1 MKTIAP
7 AEATSDQ
14 SELQTEDEAEY
25 TLESSAKCPLCRAIL
40 NKVAVVRLLRTKV
53 NFTSSLPRR
62 GCVAICPSCRGII
75 PASISSRLA

>member
-1 MKTIAP
+1 MRTGAP

-14 SELQTEDEAEY
+14 LEPQIEDEAEY
-25 TLESSAKCPLCRAIL
+25 TLESSVRCPLCRATL
-40 NKVAVVRLLRTKV
+40 DKVVVVRLLRTKV

-75 PASISSRLA
+75 PASISSWLS